1 MVSMKQM
8 TAFSLVMVAMAACA
22 PEQPDPEREGAA
34 TQPTDGMPGMP
45 GMGGTQMSGQMM
57 EEMEAHLRQVEG
69 ASGEQM
75 MAVMSQHRQMV
86 ANLISQFNREM
97 REMNMATDQEWNAT
111 VEALRAD
118 LVRMPEMSPQELLA
132 LMPEHRQRVMRLM
145 EMHRGM
151 MGRMGM

>member
-1 MVSMKQM
+1 MKRT
-8 TAFSLVMVAMAACA
+8 TAFSLVMVVTAACA
-22 PEQPDPEREGAA
+22 PEQPGPDSEGAA
-34 TQPTDGMPGMP
+34 TQPTDSMPGMP

-75 MAVMSQHRQMV
+75 IGVMAQHRQMV

-97 REMNMATDQEWNAT
+97 RGMNMATDQEWNAT

>member
-1 MVSMKQM
+1 MVSMKR
-8 TAFSLVMVAMAACA
+8 TIAFSLVMVVTAACA
-22 PEQPDPEREGAA
+22 PEQPERESEGAA
-34 TQPTDGMPGMP
+34 TQPTDSMPGMP

-75 MAVMSQHRQMV
+75 IAVMAQHRQMV
-86 ANLISQFNREM
+86 ANLIAQFNREM